1 MIIKQQNNIEKK
13 YKAYFIWA
21 RWKEKYLKKQTKGYM
36 EYLDVYFRL
45 SINNTAT

>member
-1 MIIKQQNNIEKK
+1 MKQHIKEI

-36 EYLDVYFRL
+36 EYLGVYFRL